1 MDIGGILGILGLLG
15 FVLLI
20 VGVAV
25 AVSASSQGRSARG
38 GALLAVVGLVAGV
51 LFSIVGQGIVFVEPT
66 ETAVVINTLS
76 GDVGT
81 PLTGG
86 THVVLPIVQ
95 RVAAQYPVTQQ
106 EYTMSA
112 TANEGS
118 QSGDDSV
125 EARTKDGQTVRF
137 DITIIYR
144 IPAATAGG
152 LYQRWNQNYLNGF
165 IRPTTR
171 SIVRDVVSKY
181 TAEQIYG
188 EARAQMSDDIK
199 NAAMPRFQA
208 ENLELSDM
216 LIRTINFSATFTEA
230 IENKVVAAQELER
243 AKVVA
248 ETARTEAEGRAN
260 AAIASAEGQA
270 QSIEINAKA
279 QAEALRLVSE
289 QLAANPNLIQYLYVE
304 NLSDNVQLVLLPSNS
319 PFLFDLNSLMQA
331 NPNLAVPQVPE
342 AAATPVPTPGS

>member
-15 FVLLI
+15 FVLFIAGIAL
-20 VGVAV
+20 AV
-25 AVSASSQGRSARG
+25 TSASQGRPARG
-38 GALLAVVGLVAGV
+38 GALLAAIGLIGGI
-51 LFSIVGQGIVFVEPT
+51 LFTIIGQGIVFVEPT
-66 ETAVVINTLS
+66 ESAVVINTLS

-86 THVVLPIVQ
+86 THIVLPIVQ

-112 TANEGS
+112 SLSEGS
-118 QSGDDSV
+118 TGGDDSV
-125 EARTKDGQTVRF
+125 EARTQDGQTVKI

-144 IPAATAGG
+144 LPAETAGG

-171 SIVRDVVSKY
+171 SIVRDVVSQF

-188 EARAQMSDDIK
+188 EARSQMATDIA
-199 NAAMPRFQA
+199 NEAMPRFAA
-208 ENLELSDM
+208 ENIELSEM
-216 LIRTINFSATFTEA
+216 LIRTINFSETFTEA
-230 IENKVVAAQELER
+230 IEKKVVAAQELEQ

-248 ETARTEAEGRAN
+248 ETARTTAEGRAN
-260 AAIASAEGQA
+260 AAIAAAQGDA
-270 QSIEINAKA
+270 QSVEINAKA

-289 QLAANPNLIQYLYVE
+289 QIAA
-304 NLSDNVQLVLLPSNS
+304 S
-319 PFLFDLNSLMQA
+319 
-331 NPNLAVPQVPE
+331 
-342 AAATPVPTPGS
+342 